1 METAANIR
9 IKNLILKTPANYTQF
24 QLSVEE
30 ELIAGERETGQRTE
44 IRERETEREREIE
57 GRERDRRERG
67 RWDTG

>member
-1 METAANIR
+1 MEKAANIR

-44 IRERETEREREIE
+44 IRKREIE